1 MAEGAAHPRSHVGWE
16 KAIVMDRLMEE
27 PMMDMLGVEETLSV
41 AAIIVRNSASTFTPK
56 MTAVMNL
63 HQLQQKDL
71 QLHLLADQNLLYTLQ
86 IVFVNLY
93 MYFLVQLA

>member
-1 MAEGAAHPRSHVGWE
+1 MVEGAARLKSRVGWE
-16 KAIVMDRLMEE
+16 KAIVMDRLMEG
-27 PMMDMLGVEETLSV
+27 PMMGMLGVEGTLSV

-71 QLHLLADQNLLYTLQ
+71 QL
-86 IVFVNLY
+86 F
-93 MYFLVQLA
+93 